1 MTRPPDSTSRLATCL
16 ASTTGLRCGRMT
28 IPVASLIV
36 VVCAAAQVSATRESR
51 IGSCGAIG
59 DGGACGSGSTTCSP
73 AHTEAKPA
81 ASAAR
86 AADTRASG
94 LLIGP
99 MLICMSPSRMLVY
112 FNDNQHTPPEGAGMD
127 RTERREFVRKH
138 RTCIFGY
145 NRQNDGPAMTVVY
158 YVLDGD
164 DLLIS
169 TMAAR
174 GKALA
179 VKRDPKVSLCILDE
193 QWPLTYLQVYGDAT
207 LEEDFGQAVDV
218 LRRVIDLMAEKDVTS
233 AKLPEIE
240 QMAREENRVVI
251 RIRPYATFATPPR
264 HVYKAEDID
273 TLTHFTS
280 NSQPW

>member
-1 MTRPPDSTSRLATCL
+1 
-16 ASTTGLRCGRMT
+16 
-28 IPVASLIV
+28 
-36 VVCAAAQVSATRESR
+36 
-51 IGSCGAIG
+51 
-59 DGGACGSGSTTCSP
+59 
-73 AHTEAKPA
+73 
-81 ASAAR
+81 
-86 AADTRASG
+86 
-94 LLIGP
+94 
-99 MLICMSPSRMLVY
+99 
-112 FNDNQHTPPEGAGMD
+112 MD

-145 NRQNDGPAMTVVY
+145 DRQNDGPAMTVVY

-193 QWPLTYLQVYGDAT
+193 QWPLTYLQVYGEAT
-207 LEEDFGQAVDV
+207 LEEDFDQAVDV

-233 AKLPEIE
+233 AKLAEVE
-240 QMAREENRVVI
+240 QMARDENRVVI
-251 RIRPYATFATPPR
+251 RVRPYATFATPPR

-273 TLTHFTS
+273 SLTHFTS